1 MCGVIAK
8 PQLVM
13 TDSSSNEIISLSA
26 SHHTFGR
33 DVHQYHKSE
42 CTAGM
47 MTSPKKGS
55 YCYPHEKVKQ
65 WYFLVLS
72 LRTVITSQPFL
83 CLLPTL
89 PLNSA
94 PVSSESMV
102 LMQCYIKLSGSGTA
116 LNKVLRRI

>member
-13 TDSSSNEIISLSA
+13 TDSISNEIISLSA

-33 DVHQYHKSE
+33 DIHQYHKSE

-47 MTSPKKGS
+47 MISPKKGS

-72 LRTVITSQPFL
+72 LRTSHHLSAVSLPFPYL
-83 CLLPTL
+83 TFEFFTC
-89 PLNSA
+89 
-94 PVSSESMV
+94 
-102 LMQCYIKLSGSGTA
+102 KLRVDGVDA
-116 LNKVLRRI
+116 MLY